1 MNSIL
6 LGVNL
11 YKVNQPT
18 AGMPYQG
25 IPAETL
31 TRPLPYHHSIYNVL
45 LLGRCPTEVN
55 SCRFYTLVPHQV
67 CKESNVAVAL
77 KKILCVAVAK
87 RMRVHDLGIYLVF
100 GCVVFQLLGNASC
113 GNPLPESV
121 QKQIPAA
128 SSRSFQPFKRF
139 LSQSLGNE

>member
-18 AGMPYQG
+18 AGMLYQG

-31 TRPLPYHHSIYNVL
+31 TRPLPYHHSIHNVL

-67 CKESNVAVAL
+67 CKKGNVVKFL
-77 KKILCVAVAK
+77 KKILCIAMAK
-87 RMRVHDLGIYLVF
+87 
-100 GCVVFQLLGNASC
+100 
-113 GNPLPESV
+113 
-121 QKQIPAA
+121 
-128 SSRSFQPFKRF
+128 
-139 LSQSLGNE
+139 